1 MIILI
6 TVSSGTTSLISL
18 NINIYGYIYLI
29 YNCRLPVLPRGG
41 PLPGSACRGASAQ
54 RCQGRTADTGHRT
67 MTWWLSRT
75 NLWTGTRWA
84 IPVAGGRA
92 LASGPRQDLAG
103 QPETGQRGQVATN
116 PPQLHRREKK
126 LSAAHS
132 PPPHA
137 LLDDPAHQHLAVH
150 VPETRPPST
159 TPPTNSWLSTC
170 RATPHGPRSSS
181 ARGRTGWWGQSL
193 VSVGTCGC
201 LQSLGVEGG
210 GGGKGKGSSPN
221 LFVLKGLGTA
231 GDWALC

>member
-116 PPQLHRREKK
+116 PPQLHRRERK

-137 LLDDPAHQHLAVH
+137 LLDDPAHQHLAVQ
-150 VPETRPPST
+150 VPRNSPALDNPAYQLVAVHLPCNASWSQKLLSQGKNWLMRPI
-159 TPPTNSWLSTC
+159 L
-170 RATPHGPRSSS
+170 GI
-181 ARGRTGWWGQSL
+181 
-193 VSVGTCGC
+193 CGH
-201 LQSLGVEGG
+201 LWVPAEPGG
-210 GGGKGKGSSPN
+210 GGRRRREGKGVQSQP
-221 LFVLKGLGTA
+221 
-231 GDWALC
+231 LCT

>member
-1 MIILI
+1 M
-6 TVSSGTTSLISL
+6 
-18 NINIYGYIYLI
+18 
-29 YNCRLPVLPRGG
+29 
-41 PLPGSACRGASAQ
+41 PLTCPACRGASAQ

-75 NLWTGTRWA
+75 NLWTGTSWA
-84 IPVAGGRA
+84 IPVAGGCA

-103 QPETGQRGQVATN
+103 EPETGQRGQVATN
-116 PPQLHRREKK
+116 PSQLHRRERK
-126 LSAAHS
+126 LSAARS

-150 VPETRPPST
+150 VPRDSPLLDNPAYQLVAVHL
-159 TPPTNSWLSTC
+159 P
-170 RATPHGPRSSS
+170 ATPHGPRSSS

-193 VSVGTCGC
+193 VPVGTRGC

-221 LFVLKGLGTA
+221 LFVLQGLGTA

>member
-116 PPQLHRREKK
+116 PPQLHRRERK

-132 PPPHA
+132 PTPHA

-159 TPPTNSWLSTC
+159 TRLPTRGCPPAVQRLMVPEAPQPGEELVDEANPWYLWAPVGAC
-170 RATPHGPRSSS
+170 RAWGWREEEEGRERGPVP
-181 ARGRTGWWGQSL
+181 TSL
-193 VSVGTCGC
+193 Y
-201 LQSLGVEGG
+201 
-210 GGGKGKGSSPN
+210 
-221 LFVLKGLGTA
+221 LKV
-231 GDWALC
+231 